1 MPPQP
6 PPCVQSPQTWVV
18 AATGLP
24 RVVLSSC
31 VCGCVNT
38 GTTAPLTYTVDAQ
51 DCDDLSITLTSTYF
65 EPDAVATVAADA
77 GATSRRTS
85 DTTMQVYLTSLLP
98 SGSVLEAVVT
108 SDTTGQSAV
117 IMAEVAEGLFTCTGR
132 S

>member
-1 MPPQP
+1 MSEAHA
-6 PPCVQSPQTWVV
+6 CVAS
-18 AATGLP
+18 G
-24 RVVLSSC
+24 S
-31 VCGCVNT
+31 T
-38 GTTAPLTYTVDAQ
+38 GTTAPLAYITDAQ